1 MDPHNVLTGVKA
13 VCPGAAEW
21 VRRLRAERRGL
32 RWLAIQFSD
41 IGSALVE
48 LLGEDAVVGEL
59 QPADAALRRALG
71 RRREVDGGSEGEER
85 SPETAA
91 AGERAAE
98 FHLNFRLL
106 LPW

>member
-1 MDPHNVLTGVKA
+1 MQQKLHRFQDGSTEEIEEEAMDPHNVLTGVKA

-48 LLGEDAVVGEL
+48 LLGKDAFLGEIEGK
-59 QPADAALRRALG
+59 DRRATASARGG
-71 RRREVDGGSEGEER
+71 R
-85 SPETAA
+85 A
-91 AGERAAE
+91 
-98 FHLNFRLL
+98 L
-106 LPW
+106 